1 MPGVPSPDMS
11 RETARKVLEVEA
23 HAILGLVPRVGE
35 AYDRA
40 VDLLLACTGRVVVS
54 GMGKSGLIGQKISA
68 TLSSTGTPSLFLHP
82 AEATHGDLGRIVK
95 GDVLLVV
102 SYSGETDEIV
112 ALVPWMRRLASPLI
126 AMTGNPRSSLAA
138 AADVH
143 LDVSIPKEA
152 CPFGLAPTASTTAAL
167 AMGDALAMG
176 LLERRGF
183 TIEDFAVL
191 HPGGRLGKK
200 LLRVEDVMHAGD
212 QAPRVRPETAMK
224 DVLFE
229 MTKKRLGMTTV
240 VDPDG
245 RLVGMISDGDLRRQ
259 MERHGYALLDRTA
272 AQCMTPSPLTVRRRE
287 LATSA
292 LALMEERRITSL
304 PVVDDAGLVEGVVHL
319 HDLWKTEMI

>member
-1 MPGVPSPDMS
+1 MPSD
-11 RETARKVLEVEA
+11 TARKVLEIEA
-23 HAILGLVPRVGE
+23 QAILGLVPRVGE
-35 AYDRA
+35 AFERA
-40 VDLLLACTGRVVVS
+40 LALMLACSGRVVVS
-54 GMGKSGLIGQKISA
+54 GMGKSGLIGLKISA

-95 GDVLLVV
+95 GDLLLAI
-102 SYSGETDEIV
+102 SYSGETDV
-112 ALVPWMRRLASPLI
+112 LLALVPWMRRLPAPI
-126 AMTGNPRSSLAA
+126 VAMTGHPRSALAT

-143 LDVSIPKEA
+143 LDVSIAQEA

-167 AMGDALAMG
+167 AMGDALAMT

-200 LLRVEDVMHAGD
+200 LVRVEDVMHAGD
-212 QAPRVRPETAMK
+212 KAPRVGPETAKK

-240 VDPDG
+240 VDGDG
-245 RLVGMISDGDLRRQ
+245 RLLGMISDGDLRRQ
-259 MERHGYALLDRTA
+259 IERHGYTLLDHTA
-272 AQCMTPSPLTVRRRE
+272 QQCMTATPVTVSGRD

-292 LALMEERRITSL
+292 LAVLEERKITSL
-304 PVVDDAGLVEGVVHL
+304 PVVDGEGRVEGVVHL

>member
-1 MPGVPSPDMS
+1 MS
-11 RETARKVLEVEA
+11 RETARRVLEIEA

-35 AYDRA
+35 SYDRA
-40 VDLLLACTGRVVVS
+40 VEILHGCAGRVVVS

-68 TLSSTGTPSLFLHP
+68 TLSSTGTPSLCLHP

-95 GDVLLVV
+95 GDVLLAI
-102 SYSGETDEIV
+102 SYSGETEEML
-112 ALVPWMRRLASPLI
+112 ALIPWMRRLGSPVV
-126 AMTGNPRSSLAA
+126 AMTGNPLSALAH
-138 AADVH
+138 AADVN
-143 LDVSIPKEA
+143 LDVSIAKEA

-191 HPGGRLGKK
+191 HPGGRIGKK
-200 LLRVEDVMHAGD
+200 LVRVEDVMQAGD
-212 QAPRVRPETAMK
+212 LAPRVRPDAPMR

-240 VDPDG
+240 VDAAG
-245 RLVGMISDGDLRRQ
+245 TLLGMISDGDLRRH
-259 MERHGYALLDRTA
+259 MERDGYALLDQTA
-272 AQCMTPSPLTVRRRE
+272 GQCMTSGPLTVRRRD
-287 LATSA
+287 LATAA
-292 LALMEERRITSL
+292 LAVMEDRKITSL
-304 PVVDDAGLVEGVVHL
+304 PVVDAAGVVEGVVHL

>member
-1 MPGVPSPDMS
+1 MS
-11 RETARKVLEVEA
+11 RETARKVLEIEA
-23 HAILGLVPRVGE
+23 HAILGLVPRVDE
-35 AYDRA
+35 SYDRA
-40 VDLLLACTGRVVVS
+40 VEVLHGCKGRVVVS

-68 TLSSTGTPSLFLHP
+68 TLSSTGTPSLCLHP

-95 GDVLLVV
+95 GDVLLAI
-102 SYSGETDEIV
+102 SYSGETEEML
-112 ALVPWMRRLASPLI
+112 ALIPWMRRLGSPMVAL
-126 AMTGNPRSSLAA
+126 TGNPRSSLAQ
-138 AADVH
+138 AADVN
-143 LDVSIPKEA
+143 LDVSIPAEA

-200 LLRVEDVMHAGD
+200 LVRVEDVMHAGD
-212 QAPRVRPETAMK
+212 QAPRVRPEAPMRE
-224 DVLFE
+224 VLFE

-240 VDPDG
+240 VDAAG
-245 RLVGMISDGDLRRQ
+245 ALLGMISDGDLRRH
-259 MERHGYALLDRTA
+259 MEKGGYALLDQTA
-272 AQCMTPSPLTVRRRE
+272 GQCMTRDPLTVRRRD

-292 LALMEERRITSL
+292 LAVMEERKITSL
-304 PVVDDAGLVEGVVHL
+304 PVVDGTGVVEGVVHL

>member
-1 MPGVPSPDMS
+1 MS
-11 RETARKVLEVEA
+11 RETARRVLEIEA

-35 AYDRA
+35 SYDRA
-40 VDLLLACTGRVVVS
+40 VEILHGCAGRVVVS

-68 TLSSTGTPSLFLHP
+68 TLSSTGTPSLCLHP

-95 GDVLLVV
+95 GDVLLAI
-102 SYSGETDEIV
+102 SYSGETEEML
-112 ALVPWMRRLASPLI
+112 ALIPWMRRLGSPVV
-126 AMTGNPRSSLAA
+126 AMTGNPLSALVH
-138 AADVH
+138 AADVN
-143 LDVSIPKEA
+143 LDVSIAKEA

-191 HPGGRLGKK
+191 HPGERIGKK
-200 LLRVEDVMHAGD
+200 LVRVEDVMHAGD
-212 QAPRVRPETAMK
+212 LAPRVRPEAAMK

-240 VDPDG
+240 VDAAG
-245 RLVGMISDGDLRRQ
+245 TLLGMISDGDLRRH
-259 MERHGYALLDRTA
+259 MERDGYALLDQTA
-272 AQCMTPSPLTVRRRE
+272 GQCMTPGPLTVRRRD
-287 LATSA
+287 LATAA
-292 LALMEERRITSL
+292 LAVMEDRKITSL
-304 PVVDDAGLVEGVVHL
+304 PVVDAAGVVEGVVHL

>member
-1 MPGVPSPDMS
+1 MS
-11 RETARKVLEVEA
+11 RETARRVLEIEA

-35 AYDRA
+35 SYDRA
-40 VDLLLACTGRVVVS
+40 VEILHGCAGRVVVS

-68 TLSSTGTPSLFLHP
+68 TLSSTGTPSLCLHP

-95 GDVLLVV
+95 GDVLLAI
-102 SYSGETDEIV
+102 SYSGETEEML
-112 ALVPWMRRLASPLI
+112 ALIPWMRRLGSPVV
-126 AMTGNPRSSLAA
+126 AMTGNPLSALAH
-138 AADVH
+138 AADVN
-143 LDVSIPKEA
+143 LDVSIAKEA

-191 HPGGRLGKK
+191 HPGGRIGKK
-200 LLRVEDVMHAGD
+200 LVRVEDVMQAGD
-212 QAPRVRPETAMK
+212 LAPRVRPDAPMR

-240 VDPDG
+240 VDAAG
-245 RLVGMISDGDLRRQ
+245 TLLGMISDGDLRRH
-259 MERHGYALLDRTA
+259 MERDGYALLDQTA
-272 AQCMTPSPLTVRRRE
+272 GQCMTPGPLTVRRRD
-287 LATSA
+287 LATAA
-292 LALMEERRITSL
+292 LAVMEDRKITSL
-304 PVVDDAGLVEGVVHL
+304 PVVDAAGVVEGVVHL

>member
-1 MPGVPSPDMS
+1 MS
-11 RETARKVLEVEA
+11 RDTARKVLEIEA

-40 VDLLLACTGRVVVS
+40 VEVLFACGGRVVVS

-68 TLSSTGTPSLFLHP
+68 TLSSTGTPSLYLHP

-95 GDVLLVV
+95 GDVLLAI
-102 SYSGETDEIV
+102 SYSGETEEML
-112 ALVPWMRRLASPLI
+112 ALVPWMRRLGSPI
-126 AMTGNPRSSLAA
+126 VAMTGNPASALAGS
-138 AADVH
+138 ADVH
-143 LDVSIPKEA
+143 LDVSIPEEA

-200 LLRVEDVMHAGD
+200 LVRVEDVMHAGE
-212 QAPRVRPETAMK
+212 QAPRVGPDTVMK
-224 DVLFE
+224 GVLFE

-240 VDPDG
+240 VDGDG
-245 RLVGMISDGDLRRQ
+245 RLLGLISDGDLRRHL
-259 MERHGYALLDRTA
+259 EKGGEALLDQTA
-272 AQCMTPSPLTVRRRE
+272 AQCMTPRPLTVRRRE
-287 LATSA
+287 LATAA
-292 LALMEERRITSL
+292 LALLEERKITSL
-304 PVVDDAGLVEGVVHL
+304 PVVDESGVVEGVVHL

>member
-1 MPGVPSPDMS
+1 MS
-11 RETARKVLEVEA
+11 RETARRVLEIEA

-35 AYDRA
+35 SYDRA
-40 VDLLLACTGRVVVS
+40 VEILHGCAGRVVVS

-68 TLSSTGTPSLFLHP
+68 TLSSTGTPSLCLHP

-95 GDVLLVV
+95 GDVLLAI
-102 SYSGETDEIV
+102 SYSGETEEML
-112 ALVPWMRRLASPLI
+112 ALIPWMRRLGSPVV
-126 AMTGNPRSSLAA
+126 AMTGNPLSALAH
-138 AADVH
+138 AADVN
-143 LDVSIPKEA
+143 LDVSIAKEA

-191 HPGGRLGKK
+191 HPGGRIGKK
-200 LLRVEDVMHAGD
+200 LVRVEDVMHAGE
-212 QAPRVRPETAMK
+212 QAPRVRPEAAMK

-240 VDPDG
+240 VDAAG
-245 RLVGMISDGDLRRQ
+245 TLLGMISDGDLRRH
-259 MERHGYALLDRTA
+259 MERDGYALLDQTA
-272 AQCMTPSPLTVRRRE
+272 GQCMTPGPLTVRRRD
-287 LATSA
+287 LATAA
-292 LALMEERRITSL
+292 LAVMEDRKITSL
-304 PVVDDAGLVEGVVHL
+304 PVVDAAGVVEGVVHL